1 MPPVDVHLLGAK
13 TSALADL
20 YHGASDRAQRSYRK
34 IRRLDDRV
42 DVAGRLFH
50 YDCARF
56 RLRKTQPTGNR
67 TQHLLLTLAVHRRL
81 PIRGTLRPLS

>member
-13 TSALADL
+13 ASALADR
-20 YHGASDRAQRSYRK
+20 YYGASERTQRSYRK
-34 IRRLDDRV
+34 IRRLDNRV

-56 RLRKTQPTGNR
+56 GRRKTQPTGNR

-81 PIRGTLRPLS
+81 PITGKLRPLS